1 MKRLLEKVSLL
12 ALSTMLVSTFAV
24 SPAIPQM
31 IDHFA
36 AQGISASQVENLIT
50 VTSLAIMVALLANG
64 LVVRFL
70 SERSIIITGL
80 ILMAVGGAMP
90 MFLPLFPLIIFAR
103 ILLGLGI
110 GLINARA
117 INIIGLFFT
126 GDERT
131 QMMGFRGSA
140 EVLGSAGLT
149 LLVGWLIQFGWQP
162 AFLVYLF
169 ALLILV
175 LFLLFVPKEEFTAH
189 IENKPTDNEPK
200 VKLSKEMWKMG
211 IYLAFLAFFVINV
224 NTFLTIRIPQIV
236 VDKGFGTAQQASF
249 ILSLMQ
255 IMGIVAGTLFSLLVR
270 RLKGWL
276 LAVSYLIFGLAVIGI
291 TFAGNLWILGLG
303 GMVSGFFY
311 SIILTIVFSSVTDR
325 VPKALLNTVMT
336 IVLMGCNIGGAT
348 SAVLPNLLEALNPTA
363 TGAFGVYAVACMV
376 ISLFLIVQR
385 LGTKDKA

>member
-1 MKRLLEKVSLL
+1 MKVFLEKVSLL

-31 IDHFA
+31 IEHFA
-36 AQGISASQVENLIT
+36 GQGISAGQVENLIT
-50 VTSLAIMVALLANG
+50 VTSFAIMASLLMNS

-70 SERSIIITGL
+70 SERAIFIVGL
-80 ILMAVGGAMP
+80 LLVALGGS
-90 MFLPLFPLIIFAR
+90 LPAFVAAYPLIFLAR
-103 ILLGLGI
+103 ILLGFGL

-126 GDERT
+126 GNERT

-169 ALLILV
+169 ALIILV
-175 LFLLFVPKEEFTAH
+175 LFLFFVPQDQLVIHGQRESGGA
-189 IENKPTDNEPK
+189 DK
-200 VKLSKEMWKMG
+200 VKLDKSMWKMG

-236 VDKGFGTAQQASF
+236 IDKGIGTAQQASL

-255 IMGIVAGTLFSLLVR
+255 IMGIVAGTLFSLLVN
-270 RLKGWL
+270 RLKDWL
-276 LAVSYLIFGLAVIGI
+276 LAISYVIFGLAVIGI
-291 TFAGNLWILGLG
+291 TFANNLWILGLG

-325 VPKALLNTVMT
+325 VPKVLLNAVMT
-336 IVLMGCNIGGAT
+336 IVLIGCNIGGAT
-348 SAVLPNLLEALNPTA
+348 SAILPNLLEKLNPTP
-363 TGAFGVYAVACMV
+363 TGAFGIYALGCIL
-376 ISLFLIVQR
+376 ISAGLIARQIR
-385 LGTKDKA
+385 K

>member
-1 MKRLLEKVSLL
+1 MKVFLEKVSLL

-31 IDHFA
+31 IEHFA
-36 AQGISASQVENLIT
+36 GQGISAGQVENLIT
-50 VTSLAIMVALLANG
+50 VTSFAIMASLLMNS

-70 SERSIIITGL
+70 SERAVFIVGL
-80 ILMAVGGAMP
+80 LLVALGGG
-90 MFLPLFPLIIFAR
+90 LPAFVAAYPLIFLAR
-103 ILLGLGI
+103 ILLGFGL

-126 GDERT
+126 GNERT

-169 ALLILV
+169 ALVILV
-175 LFLLFVPKEEFTAH
+175 LFLFFVPQDQLVIHGQRESGVA
-189 IENKPTDNEPK
+189 DK
-200 VKLSKEMWKMG
+200 VKLDKSMWKMG

-236 VDKGFGTAQQASF
+236 IDKGIGTAQQASL

-255 IMGIVAGTLFSLLVR
+255 IMGIVAGTLFSLLVN
-270 RLKGWL
+270 RLKDWL
-276 LAVSYLIFGLAVIGI
+276 LAISYVIFGLAVIGI
-291 TFAGNLWILGLG
+291 TFANNLWILGLG

-325 VPKALLNTVMT
+325 VPKALLNAVMT
-336 IVLMGCNIGGAT
+336 IVLIGCNIGGAT
-348 SAVLPNLLEALNPTA
+348 SAILPNLLEKLNPTP
-363 TGAFGVYAVACMV
+363 TGAFGIYALGCIL
-376 ISLFLIVQR
+376 ISAGLIAQQIR
-385 LGTKDKA
+385 K

>member
-1 MKRLLEKVSLL
+1 MKVFLEKVSLL

-31 IDHFA
+31 IEHFA
-36 AQGISASQVENLIT
+36 GQGISAGQVENLIT
-50 VTSLAIMVALLANG
+50 VTSFAIMASLLMNS

-70 SERSIIITGL
+70 SERAVFIVGL
-80 ILMAVGGAMP
+80 LLVALGGS
-90 MFLPLFPLIIFAR
+90 LPAFVAAYPLIFLAR
-103 ILLGLGI
+103 ILLGFGL

-126 GDERT
+126 GNERT

-169 ALLILV
+169 ALVILV
-175 LFLLFVPKEEFTAH
+175 LFLFFVPQDQLVIHGQRESGVA
-189 IENKPTDNEPK
+189 DK
-200 VKLSKEMWKMG
+200 VKLDKYMWKMG

-236 VDKGFGTAQQASF
+236 IDKGIGTAQQASL

-255 IMGIVAGTLFSLLVR
+255 IMGIVAGTLFSLLVN
-270 RLKGWL
+270 RLKDWL
-276 LAVSYLIFGLAVIGI
+276 LAISYVIFGLAVIGI
-291 TFAGNLWILGLG
+291 TFANNLWILGLG

-325 VPKALLNTVMT
+325 VPKALLNAVMT
-336 IVLMGCNIGGAT
+336 IVLIGCNIGGAT
-348 SAVLPNLLEALNPTA
+348 SAILPNLLEKLNPTP
-363 TGAFGVYAVACMV
+363 TGAFGIYALGCIL
-376 ISLFLIVQR
+376 ISAGLIAQQIR
-385 LGTKDKA
+385 K

>member
-1 MKRLLEKVSLL
+1 MKVFLEKVSLL

-31 IDHFA
+31 IEHFA
-36 AQGISASQVENLIT
+36 GQGISAGQVENLIT
-50 VTSLAIMVALLANG
+50 VTSFAIMASLLMNS

-70 SERSIIITGL
+70 SERAVFIVGL
-80 ILMAVGGAMP
+80 LLVALGGA
-90 MFLPLFPLIIFAR
+90 LPAFVAAYPLIFLAR
-103 ILLGLGI
+103 ILLGFGL

-126 GDERT
+126 GNERT

-169 ALLILV
+169 ALVILV
-175 LFLLFVPKEEFTAH
+175 LFLFFVPQDQLVIHGQRESGGA
-189 IENKPTDNEPK
+189 DK
-200 VKLSKEMWKMG
+200 VKLDKSMWEMG

-236 VDKGFGTAQQASF
+236 LAKGIGTAQQASL

-255 IMGIVAGTLFSLLVR
+255 VMGIVAGTVFSSLVG

-276 LAVSYLIFGLAVIGI
+276 LAVSYVVFGLAVVGI
-291 TFAGNLWILGLG
+291 AFADNLWVLGLG

-311 SIILTIVFSSVTDR
+311 SIILTIVFSQVTDR
-325 VPKALLNTVMT
+325 APKALLNAVMT

-348 SAVLPNLLEALNPTA
+348 SAILPTYLEKLNPTP
-363 TGAFGVYAVACMV
+363 TGAFGIYAIGCAL
-376 ISLFLIVQR
+376 ISAGLIYKQIR
-385 LGTKDKA
+385 K

>member
-1 MKRLLEKVSLL
+1 MKVFLEKVSLL

-31 IDHFA
+31 IEHFA
-36 AQGISASQVENLIT
+36 GQGISAGQVENLIT
-50 VTSLAIMVALLANG
+50 VTSFAIMASLLMNS

-70 SERSIIITGL
+70 SERAVFIVGL
-80 ILMAVGGAMP
+80 LLVALGGS
-90 MFLPLFPLIIFAR
+90 LPAFVAAYPLIFLAR
-103 ILLGLGI
+103 ILLGFGL

-126 GDERT
+126 GNERT

-169 ALLILV
+169 ALVILV
-175 LFLLFVPKEEFTAH
+175 LFLFFVPQDQLVIHGQRESGVA
-189 IENKPTDNEPK
+189 DK
-200 VKLSKEMWKMG
+200 VKLDKSMWKMG

-236 VDKGFGTAQQASF
+236 IDKGIGTAQQASL

-255 IMGIVAGTLFSLLVR
+255 IMGIVAGTLFSLLVN
-270 RLKGWL
+270 RLKDWL
-276 LAVSYLIFGLAVIGI
+276 LATSYVIFGLAVIGI
-291 TFAGNLWILGLG
+291 TFANNLWILGLG

-325 VPKALLNTVMT
+325 VPKALLNAVMT
-336 IVLMGCNIGGAT
+336 IVLIGCNIGGAT
-348 SAVLPNLLEALNPTA
+348 SAILPNLLEKLNPTP
-363 TGAFGVYAVACMV
+363 TGAFGIYALGCIL
-376 ISLFLIVQR
+376 ISAGLIAQQIR
-385 LGTKDKA
+385 K

>member
-1 MKRLLEKVSLL
+1 MKVFLEKVSLL

-31 IDHFA
+31 IEHFA
-36 AQGISASQVENLIT
+36 GQGISADQVENLIT
-50 VTSLAIMVALLANG
+50 VTSFAIMASLLMNS

-70 SERSIIITGL
+70 SERAVFIVGL
-80 ILMAVGGAMP
+80 LLVALGGA
-90 MFLPLFPLIIFAR
+90 LPAFVAAYPLIFLAR
-103 ILLGLGI
+103 ILLGFGL

-126 GDERT
+126 GNERT

-149 LLVGWLIQFGWQP
+149 LLVGWMIQFGWQP

-169 ALLILV
+169 ALVILV
-175 LFLLFVPKEEFTAH
+175 LFLFFVPQDQLVIHGQRESGVA
-189 IENKPTDNEPK
+189 DK
-200 VKLSKEMWKMG
+200 VKLDKSMWKMG

-236 VDKGFGTAQQASF
+236 IDKGIGTAQQASL

-255 IMGIVAGTLFSLLVR
+255 IMGIVAGTLFSLLVN
-270 RLKGWL
+270 RLKDWL
-276 LAVSYLIFGLAVIGI
+276 LAASYVIFGLAVIGI
-291 TFAGNLWILGLG
+291 TFANNLWILGLG

-325 VPKALLNTVMT
+325 VPKALLNAVMT
-336 IVLMGCNIGGAT
+336 IVLIGCNIGGAT
-348 SAVLPNLLEALNPTA
+348 SAILPNLLEKLNPTP
-363 TGAFGVYAVACMV
+363 TGAFGIYALGCIL
-376 ISLFLIVQR
+376 ISAGLIAQQIR
-385 LGTKDKA
+385 K

>member
-1 MKRLLEKVSLL
+1 MKVFLEKVSLL

-31 IDHFA
+31 IEHFA
-36 AQGISASQVENLIT
+36 GQGISAGQVENLIT
-50 VTSLAIMVALLANG
+50 VTSFAIMASLLMNS

-70 SERSIIITGL
+70 SERAIFIVGL
-80 ILMAVGGAMP
+80 LLVALGGS
-90 MFLPLFPLIIFAR
+90 LPAFVAAHPLIFLAR
-103 ILLGLGI
+103 ILLGFGL

-126 GDERT
+126 GNERT

-169 ALLILV
+169 ALIILV
-175 LFLLFVPKEEFTAH
+175 LFLFFVPQDQLVIHGQRESGGA
-189 IENKPTDNEPK
+189 DK
-200 VKLSKEMWKMG
+200 VKLDKSMWKMG

-236 VDKGFGTAQQASF
+236 IDKGIGTAQQASL

-255 IMGIVAGTLFSLLVR
+255 IMGIVAGTLFSLLVN
-270 RLKGWL
+270 RLKDWL
-276 LAVSYLIFGLAVIGI
+276 LAISYVIFGLAVIGI
-291 TFAGNLWILGLG
+291 TFANNLWILGLG

-325 VPKALLNTVMT
+325 VPKVLLNAVMT
-336 IVLMGCNIGGAT
+336 IVLIGCNIGGAT
-348 SAVLPNLLEALNPTA
+348 SAILPNLLEKLNPTP
-363 TGAFGVYAVACMV
+363 TGAFGIYALGCIL
-376 ISLFLIVQR
+376 ISAGLIARQIR
-385 LGTKDKA
+385 K

>member
-1 MKRLLEKVSLL
+1 MKVFLEKVSLL

-31 IDHFA
+31 IEHFA
-36 AQGISASQVENLIT
+36 GQGISAGQVENLIT
-50 VTSLAIMVALLANG
+50 VTSFAIMASLLMNS

-70 SERSIIITGL
+70 SERAVFIVGL
-80 ILMAVGGAMP
+80 LLVALGGS
-90 MFLPLFPLIIFAR
+90 LPAFVAAYPLIFLAR
-103 ILLGLGI
+103 ILLGFGL

-126 GDERT
+126 GNERT

-169 ALLILV
+169 ALVILV
-175 LFLLFVPKEEFTAH
+175 LFLFFVPQDQLVIHGQRESGVA
-189 IENKPTDNEPK
+189 DK
-200 VKLSKEMWKMG
+200 VKLDKSMWKMG

-236 VDKGFGTAQQASF
+236 IDKGIGTAQQASL

-255 IMGIVAGTLFSLLVR
+255 IMGIVAGTLFSLLVN
-270 RLKGWL
+270 RLKDWL
-276 LAVSYLIFGLAVIGI
+276 LATSYVIFGLAVIGI
-291 TFAGNLWILGLG
+291 TFANNLWILGLG

-325 VPKALLNTVMT
+325 VPKALLNAVMT
-336 IVLMGCNIGGAT
+336 IVLIGCNIGGAT
-348 SAVLPNLLEALNPTA
+348 SAILPNLLEKLNPTP
-363 TGAFGVYAVACMV
+363 TGAFGIYALGCIL
-376 ISLFLIVQR
+376 ISAGLIARQIR
-385 LGTKDKA
+385 K

>member
-1 MKRLLEKVSLL
+1 MKVFLEKVSLL

-31 IDHFA
+31 IEHFA
-36 AQGISASQVENLIT
+36 GQGISAGQVENLIT
-50 VTSLAIMVALLANG
+50 VTSFAIMASLLMNS

-70 SERSIIITGL
+70 SERAVFIVGL
-80 ILMAVGGAMP
+80 LLVALGGS
-90 MFLPLFPLIIFAR
+90 LPAFVAAYPLIFLAR
-103 ILLGLGI
+103 ILLGFGL

-126 GDERT
+126 GNERT

-169 ALLILV
+169 ALVILV
-175 LFLLFVPKEEFTAH
+175 LFLFFVPQDQLVIHGQRESGVA
-189 IENKPTDNEPK
+189 DK
-200 VKLSKEMWKMG
+200 VKLDKSMWKMG

-224 NTFLTIRIPQIV
+224 NAFLTIRIPQIV
-236 VDKGFGTAQQASF
+236 IDKGIGTAQQASLV
-249 ILSLMQ
+249 LSLMQ
-255 IMGIVAGTLFSLLVR
+255 IMGIVAGTLFSLLVN
-270 RLKGWL
+270 RLKDWL
-276 LAVSYLIFGLAVIGI
+276 LATSYVIFGLAVIGI
-291 TFAGNLWILGLG
+291 TFANNLWILGLG

-325 VPKALLNTVMT
+325 VPKALLNAVMT
-336 IVLMGCNIGGAT
+336 IVLIGCNIGGAT
-348 SAVLPNLLEALNPTA
+348 SAILPNLLEKLNPTP
-363 TGAFGVYAVACMV
+363 TGAFGIYALGCIL
-376 ISLFLIVQR
+376 ISAGLIAQQIR
-385 LGTKDKA
+385 K

>member
-1 MKRLLEKVSLL
+1 MKVFLEKVSLL

-31 IDHFA
+31 IEHFA
-36 AQGISASQVENLIT
+36 GQGISAGQVENLIT
-50 VTSLAIMVALLANG
+50 VTSFAIMASLLMNS

-70 SERSIIITGL
+70 SERAVFIVGL
-80 ILMAVGGAMP
+80 LLVALGGS
-90 MFLPLFPLIIFAR
+90 LPAFVAAYPLIFLAR
-103 ILLGLGI
+103 ILLGFGL

-126 GDERT
+126 GNERT

-169 ALLILV
+169 ALVILV
-175 LFLLFVPKEEFTAH
+175 LFLFFVPQDQLVIHGQRESGVA
-189 IENKPTDNEPK
+189 DK
-200 VKLSKEMWKMG
+200 VKLDKSMWKMG

-236 VDKGFGTAQQASF
+236 IDKGIGTAQQASL

-255 IMGIVAGTLFSLLVR
+255 IMGIVAGTLFSLLVN
-270 RLKGWL
+270 RLKDWL
-276 LAVSYLIFGLAVIGI
+276 LAISYVIFGLAVIGI
-291 TFAGNLWILGLG
+291 TFANNLWILGLG

-325 VPKALLNTVMT
+325 VPKALLNAVMT
-336 IVLMGCNIGGAT
+336 IVLIGCNIGGAT
-348 SAVLPNLLEALNPTA
+348 SAILPNLLEKLNPTP
-363 TGAFGVYAVACMV
+363 TGAFGIYALGCIL
-376 ISLFLIVQR
+376 ISAGLIARQIR
-385 LGTKDKA
+385 K

>member
-1 MKRLLEKVSLL
+1 MKVFLEKVSLL

-31 IDHFA
+31 IEHFA
-36 AQGISASQVENLIT
+36 GQGISAGQVENLIT
-50 VTSLAIMVALLANG
+50 VTSFAIMASLLMNS

-70 SERSIIITGL
+70 SERAVFIVGL
-80 ILMAVGGAMP
+80 LLVALGGS
-90 MFLPLFPLIIFAR
+90 LPAFVAAYPLIFLAR
-103 ILLGLGI
+103 ILLGFGL

-126 GDERT
+126 GNERT

-169 ALLILV
+169 ALVILV
-175 LFLLFVPKEEFTAH
+175 LFLFFVPQDQLVIHGQRESGVA
-189 IENKPTDNEPK
+189 DK
-200 VKLSKEMWKMG
+200 VKLDKSMWKMG

-236 VDKGFGTAQQASF
+236 IDKGIGTAQQASL

-255 IMGIVAGTLFSLLVR
+255 IMGIVAGTLFSLLVN
-270 RLKGWL
+270 RLKDWL
-276 LAVSYLIFGLAVIGI
+276 LAISYVIFGLAVIGI
-291 TFAGNLWILGLG
+291 TFANNLWILGLG

-311 SIILTIVFSSVTDR
+311 SIILTIVFSQVTDR
-325 VPKALLNTVMT
+325 APKALLNAVMT

-348 SAVLPNLLEALNPTA
+348 SAILPTYLEKLNPTP
-363 TGAFGVYAVACMV
+363 TGAFGIYAIGCAL
-376 ISLFLIVQR
+376 ISAGLIYKQIR
-385 LGTKDKA
+385 K